1 MVRLVILSV
10 ILLTEAQS
18 MNTPAPADKETSIV
32 DRRAVLRSMRPDT
45 LNRIE
50 KAVLELFATRD
61 FHEVSLQELAK
72 VANVSL
78 QTIYKYFGSK
88 EVLLYAMLDVML
100 VRLADRMIDHL
111 QGIDDA
117 RERLRK
123 TCWVFLDYM
132 DKHPAV
138 MLLLVTAVPASR
150 HRNIRI
156 YESPELMGAFLG
168 VLKDGQQRGVLN
180 NRVSSKVLLD
190 VFMGILGRVGLMH
203 IVRAEKRP
211 LTDQFDELFQILW
224 RAMSMDAPTPS

>member
-1 MVRLVILSV
+1 MSHAITARDPD
-10 ILLTEAQS
+10 A
-18 MNTPAPADKETSIV
+18 SIV
-32 DRRAVLRSMRPDT
+32 DRRAILAGMRIDT

-50 KAVLELFATRD
+50 KAVLELFSTRD
-61 FHEVSLQELAK
+61 FHQVSLQEVAK
-72 VANVSL
+72 SANVSL

-88 EVLLYAMLDVML
+88 EVLVYAMLDVML

-138 MLLLVTAVPASR
+138 MLLLVTAIPVSR

-168 VLKDGQQRGVLN
+168 VLKDGQARGLLN

-190 VFMGILGRVGLMH
+190 VFMGILGRIGLMH
-203 IVRAEKRP
+203 IVRAEERP
-211 LTDQFDELFQILW
+211 LTEQFDELFHILW
-224 RAMSMDAPTPS
+224 RAMSKE